1 MQPCRLSRS
10 WSHLARAFTFQNLL
24 FLEITHQFKTRACQ
38 KKINSHFIYQIKW
51 AVKGNYLMAVRNKV
65 KFGIIGLGGRLVKF
79 KDRQV
84 SGKPKIL
91 YWVPLDVLRIKI

>member
-1 MQPCRLSRS
+1 MS
-10 WSHLARAFTFQNLL
+10 
-24 FLEITHQFKTRACQ
+24 
-38 KKINSHFIYQIKW
+38 
-51 AVKGNYLMAVRNKV
+51 VRNKV